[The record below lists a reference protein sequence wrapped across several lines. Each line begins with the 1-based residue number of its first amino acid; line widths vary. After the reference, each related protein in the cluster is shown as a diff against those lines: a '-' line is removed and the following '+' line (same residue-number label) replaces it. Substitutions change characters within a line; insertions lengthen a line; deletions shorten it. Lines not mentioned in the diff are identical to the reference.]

1 MLRALRLVVL
11 CLPLLAAGSAVA
23 SSAQQADDQV
33 TSTTFVVRGRGW
45 GHGVGMGQWGAYG
58 QARRGVKYQKI
69 LAHYYPGTNLVE
81 TTTTSVR
88 VLLAEGRRSVT
99 VHSSSPFRLLAGDGE
114 QHELQPGSY
123 TVSSGFKVTLDPTK
137 PARPLPGPLTFLHG
151 REPLEVAGK
160 PYRGNVQLQRVN
172 TRLQVV
178 NVVGIDPYIRGVVS
192 EEVPDDWPLEVV
204 KAQAVAARSYALAQ
218 AAGRSILYADTRSQV
233 YGGVAAESTVGD
245 KAVNA
250 TARQV
255 LMYDGKVATTFFF
268 SSSGGRTADVEDV
281 FVGGA
286 PIPYLVSVPDP
297 DDKYS
302 PYHRWGPV
310 VLPATKVSKL
320 LHAPGTIDARAIPV
334 TGRAREIV
342 LATRT
347 GERRVPSSTVRRALD
362 LRSTW
367 ITLGVLSLSRPAGMT
382 AAGVPLTL
390 TGTARL
396 VKGPIELE
404 QKVAGGPWDA
414 GPALE
419 LAADRSFAVEVVP
432 QATTQYRLTAADDVV
447 SVPLRVPVAP
457 ASRSAAGV
465 TVVPRRA
472 TVPAAPKFFVN
483 DPLAAR
489 QWHLAYVRAFDFW
502 TELPLLEPVTVAV
515 IDTGIDSSHPDL
527 ADNIIAAKSFVG
539 GSAEDPIG
547 HGTFVAGLIAASV
560 DNAEGIAG
568 MAFPARLLVARVAT
582 VDGDIDAAVEAKA
595 IRWAVKRGARVI
607 NLSIGGL
614 RDPLNRRRDTF
625 SQAEADAIAYAH
637 SKGVVVVASV
647 GNGDSAPSEPWQF
660 ASYPAALPHVIGV
673 SAVAQSGAVPS
684 FSNRDAVF
692 NDLAAPGQ
700 GLVST
705 VPRKLTAERP
715 SCLDQGYSVCASSEF
730 RDGVGTSFSAPQV
743 SAAAALLLAV
753 DPKLTAD
760 QVAAIIER
768 SAVDS
773 RPATGC
779 LPCLPGR
786 DSRSGWG
793 TLDVTAALEALAEPL
808 PPVDLYESNDDAGP
822 RAATLYGRERT
833 LKATLDFWD
842 DQVDVYRVNVR
853 RGERLRLFLRG
864 PQETQTNLILW
875 RPGTEHVEG
884 LSADLQARRVTQSVR
899 AGPNEAITYRASE
912 PGWYFVEVKMAG
924 PGSGRYSLRF
934 AKTR

>member
-1 MLRALRLVVL
+1 MLRALRLAVL

-23 SSAQQADDQV
+23 SSSQQADDQV
-33 TSTTFVVRGRGW
+33 TATTFVVRGRGW
-45 GHGVGMGQWGAYG
+45 GHGVGMGQWGEYG
-58 QARRGVKYQKI
+58 QARRGVKYKQI
-69 LAHYYPGTNLVE
+69 LAHYYPGTKLVE
-81 TTTTSVR
+81 STTTSVR
-88 VLLAEGRRSVT
+88 VLLAGGRRHVT
-99 VHSSSPFRLLAGDGE
+99 VHSSTPFRLLAGDGE
-114 QHELQPGSY
+114 LHELEPGSY
-123 TVSSGFKVTLDPTK
+123 TVSSGFKVAPKLGL
-137 PARPLPGPLTFLHG
+137 PAHPLKGPLTFLHG

-160 PYRGNVQLQRVN
+160 PYRGNLQLQRVDS
-172 TRLQVV
+172 RLQVV

-245 KAVNA
+245 EAVAA
-250 TARQV
+250 TKRQV

-320 LHAPGTIDARAIPV
+320 LHAPGTIDARAIPA

-342 LATRT
+342 LTTRT
-347 GERRVPSSTVRRALD
+347 GEQRVPSSTVRRALD

-367 ITLGVLSLSRPAGMT
+367 VTLGVLSLSRPAGMS

-404 QKVAGGPWDA
+404 QKVGGGPWAA
-414 GPALE
+414 GPALQI
-419 LAADRSFAVEVVP
+419 AADRSFAVDVLP
-432 QATTQYRLTAADDVV
+432 DATTQYRLTAADEVV

-457 ASRSAAGV
+457 ASRTASGV
-465 TVVPRRA
+465 TVEPRRA
-472 TVPAAPKFFVN
+472 TVPAAPTFFVN

-502 TELPLLEPVTVAV
+502 AELPLLDPVTVAV
-515 IDTGIDSSHPDL
+515 IETGIDSTHPDL
-527 ADNIIAAKSFVG
+527 LDNIIATKSFVG
-539 GSAEDPIG
+539 GSAEDPTG
-547 HGTFVAGLIAASV
+547 HGTFVPGLIAASI
-560 DNAEGIAG
+560 DNAEGVAG
-568 MAFPARLLVARVAT
+568 TASPARLLVARVAT
-582 VDGDIDAAVEAKA
+582 ADGDIDAVVEAKA

-625 SQAEADAIAYAH
+625 SQEAADAIAYAH
-637 SKGVVVVASV
+637 SKGGVVVAS
-647 GNGDSAPSEPWQF
+647 GGHGDSAPSEPWHY

-673 SAVAQSGAVPS
+673 SAVTQSGAVPS

-715 SCLDQGYSVCASSEF
+715 SCPDQGYSLCASPEF
-730 RDGVGTSFSAPQV
+730 RDGVGTSFSAAQV
-743 SAAAALLLAV
+743 TAAAALLFAV
-753 DPKLTAD
+753 NP
-760 QVAAIIER
+760 
-768 SAVDS
+768 
-773 RPATGC
+773 
-779 LPCLPGR
+779 
-786 DSRSGWG
+786 
-793 TLDVTAALEALAEPL
+793 
-808 PPVDLYESNDDAGP
+808 
-822 RAATLYGRERT
+822 
-833 LKATLDFWD
+833 
-842 DQVDVYRVNVR
+842 
-853 RGERLRLFLRG
+853 
-864 PQETQTNLILW
+864 
-875 RPGTEHVEG
+875 
-884 LSADLQARRVTQSVR
+884 
-899 AGPNEAITYRASE
+899 
-912 PGWYFVEVKMAG
+912 
-924 PGSGRYSLRF
+924 
-934 AKTR
+934 

>member
-1 MLRALRLVVL
+1 MLRALRLAVL

-23 SSAQQADDQV
+23 SSTQQADDRV
-33 TSTTFVVRGRGW
+33 TATTFVVRGRGW

-58 QARRGVKYQKI
+58 QARRGLKYKQI
-69 LAHYYPGTNLVE
+69 LAHYYPGTKLVE

-88 VLLAEGRRSVT
+88 VLLAGGRRNVT
-99 VHSSSPFRLLAGDGE
+99 VHSSTPFRLLAGDGE
-114 QHELQPGSY
+114 LHQLEPGSY
-123 TVSSGFKVTLDPTK
+123 TVSSGFKVTPNLGL
-137 PARPLPGPLTFLHG
+137 PAHPLEGPLTFLHG
-151 REPLEVAGK
+151 REPLAVAGK
-160 PYRGNVQLQRVN
+160 PYRGNLQLQRVSS
-172 TRLQVV
+172 RLQVV

-245 KAVNA
+245 EAVAA
-250 TARQV
+250 TKRQV
-255 LMYDGKVATTFFF
+255 LTYDGKVATTFFF

-320 LHAPGTIDARAIPV
+320 LHAPGTIDARAIPA

-342 LATRT
+342 LTTRT
-347 GERRVPSSTVRRALD
+347 GEQRVPSSTVRRAFD

-367 ITLGVLSLSRPAGMT
+367 VTLGVLSLSRPAGMS

-404 QKVAGGPWDA
+404 QKVGGGAWAA
-414 GPALE
+414 GPAVQI
-419 LAADRSFAVEVVP
+419 AADRSFAVEVIP
-432 QATTQYRLTAADDVV
+432 EETTQYRLTAADDVV

-457 ASRSAAGV
+457 ASRTVSGV
-465 TVVPRRA
+465 TVEPRRA
-472 TVPAAPKFFVN
+472 TVPAAPTFFVN

-502 TELPLLEPVTVAV
+502 AELPLLDPVTVAV
-515 IDTGIDSSHPDL
+515 IDTGIDTTHPDL
-527 ADNIIAAKSFVG
+527 VDNIIAAKSFVG

-547 HGTFVAGLIAASV
+547 HGTFVSGLIAASI
-560 DNAEGIAG
+560 DNAEGVAG

-582 VDGDIDAAVEAKA
+582 ADGDIDAAVEAKA
-595 IRWAVKRGARVI
+595 IRWVVKRGARVI

-625 SQAEADAIAYAH
+625 SQEEADAIAYAH

-673 SAVAQSGAVPS
+673 SAVAQTGAVPS
-684 FSNRDAVF
+684 FSNRDAVY

-715 SCLDQGYSVCASSEF
+715 SCVDQGYSLCASSDF
-730 RDGVGTSFSAPQV
+730 RDGVGTSFSAAQV
-743 SAAAALLLAV
+743 SAAAAVLIAV
-753 DPKLTAD
+753 EPKLTAD

-768 SAVDS
+768 SAFDA
-773 RPATGC
+773 RATTGC
-779 LPCLPGR
+779 LPCAPGR

-793 TLDVTAALEALAEPL
+793 TLDVMAALEALSEPL
-808 PPVDLYESNDDAGP
+808 PPADRYESNDDAGL
-822 RAATLYGRERT
+822 RAATLYGQERT
-833 LKATLDFWD
+833 VRATLDFWD

-853 RGERLRLFLRG
+853 RGERLRLYLRG

-884 LSADLQARRVTQSVR
+884 LSAQLQSRRVTQSVR
-899 AGPNEAITYRASE
+899 AGPNEAISHRASE

-924 PGSGRYSLRF
+924 PGSGRYSLRV

>member
-1 MLRALRLVVL
+1 MLRALRFIAL

-23 SSAQQADDQV
+23 SPEQQTEDTV
-33 TSTTFVVRGRGW
+33 TATTFVVRGRGW

-58 QARRGVKYQKI
+58 QARRGVKYKKI
-69 LAHYYPGTNLVE
+69 LAHYYSGTKLVE
-81 TTTTSVR
+81 TKTTSVR
-88 VLLAEGRRSVT
+88 VLLADGRRSVT
-99 VHSSSPFRLLAGDGE
+99 VHSVSPFRLLAGDGE
-114 QHELQPGSY
+114 LHQLEPGSY
-123 TVSSGFKVTLDPTK
+123 TVGSGFKVRPH
-137 PARPLPGPLTFLHG
+137 PALPAHALRGPLTFLHG
-151 REPLEVAGK
+151 SAPLEVIGK

-172 TRLQVV
+172 GKLQVV

-192 EEVPDDWPLEVV
+192 EEVPDDWPLEAV

-218 AAGRSILYADTRSQV
+218 AGGRSILYADTRSQV
-233 YGGVAAESTVGD
+233 YGGVEAESTVGD
-245 KAVNA
+245 KAVAA
-250 TARQV
+250 TKRQV
-255 LMYDGKVATTFFF
+255 LTYDGKVATTFFF

-281 FVGGA
+281 FVGGT

-310 VLPATKVSKL
+310 VLPATRVSKL
-320 LHAPGTIDARAIPV
+320 LRAPGTIDARAIPAS
-334 TGRAREIV
+334 GRAREIV
-342 LATRT
+342 LMTRT
-347 GERRVPSSTVRRALD
+347 GERRVPASDVRRALD

-367 ITLGVLSLSRPAGMT
+367 VTLGVLSLSRPAGMA
-382 AAGVPLTL
+382 AAGAPLTL

-404 QKVAGGPWDA
+404 QKVGGGPWTD
-414 GPALE
+414 GPPVQ
-419 LAADRSFAVEVVP
+419 LAADRSFAVDVVP
-432 QATTQYRLTAADDVV
+432 EATTLYRLTAADDVV
-447 SVPLRVPVAP
+447 SVGLRVPVSP
-457 ASRSAAGV
+457 ANRALSGRV
-465 TVVPRRA
+465 EPRRA
-472 TVPAAPKFFVN
+472 TIPTSPTFFVN
-483 DPLAAR
+483 DPLAGR

-502 TELPLLEPVTVAV
+502 LELPLLDPVTVAV

-527 ADNIIAAKSFVG
+527 ADSIIAAKSFVG

-547 HGTFVAGLIAASV
+547 HGTFVAGLIGAAV

-568 MAFPARLLVARVAT
+568 MAFPARLLAARVAT
-582 VDGDIDAAVEAKA
+582 ADGEIDAAVEARA

-614 RDPLNRRRDTF
+614 RDPLNRARDTF
-625 SQAEADAIAYAH
+625 SQEEADAIAYAH

-647 GNGDSAPSEPWQF
+647 GNGDSAPSEPWPF

-673 SAVAQSGAVPS
+673 SAVSQSGAVPS

-700 GLVST
+700 GLIST

-730 RDGVGTSFSAPQV
+730 RDGVGTSFSAAQV
-743 SAAAALLLAV
+743 TAAAALLIAV
-753 DPKLTAD
+753 NPKLTAD

-768 SAVDS
+768 SATDA
-773 RPATGC
+773 RGITGC
-779 LPCLPGR
+779 VPCAPGR

-793 TLDVTAALEALAEPL
+793 TLDVTAALEALSEPM
-808 PPVDLYESNDDAGP
+808 PPVDRYESNDDAGS

-842 DQVDVYRVNVR
+842 DQVDVYRVNVA
-853 RGERLRLFLRG
+853 RGERLKVFLRG
-864 PQETQTNLILW
+864 PAETQTNLILW

-884 LSADLQARRVTQSVR
+884 LSAELQERRVTQSVR

-924 PGSGRYSLRF
+924 PGSGRYSFRF
-934 AKTR
+934 AKSR